1 MGVGSELGGVVGV
14 LVVGGVRRRN
24 ALKQKERGM
33 SERRMRAYYYGF
45 KPTGVEAIDLILH
58 AIACAGKAYHHTDQ
72 WNEECSGYGECIGNS
87 PIEWIQN
94 AADQAAKQWPVPH
107 D

>member
-33 SERRMRAYYYGF
+33 SEVVVVVGF
-45 KPTGVEAIDLILH
+45 GTILVNFLLVLLNV
-58 AIACAGKAYHHTDQ
+58 KLFT
-72 WNEECSGYGECIGNS
+72 EF
-87 PIEWIQN
+87 
-94 AADQAAKQWPVPH
+94 AKQRMQEVRKP
-107 D
+107 